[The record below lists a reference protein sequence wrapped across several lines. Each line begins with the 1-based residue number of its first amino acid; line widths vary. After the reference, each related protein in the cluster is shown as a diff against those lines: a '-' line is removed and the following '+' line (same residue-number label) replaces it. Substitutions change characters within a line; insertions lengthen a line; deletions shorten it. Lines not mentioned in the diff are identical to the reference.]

1 MFYKKNVY
9 DCFKELKKD
18 YLCIY
23 YNEPLPIKIRLVDS
37 INFIS
42 GYSKTHLNR
51 LAITELTKLLIDEL
65 KSTTLIILFNHFER
79 LTERSLQIYQYL
91 NSREN
96 IHFIC
101 SFSIVKTFKPD
112 VYLFLKTFKL
122 INEEEY
128 KVENT
133 TNEINI
139 TYIVYAI
146 ISVYC
151 FFIYMKTSFS
161 CSMASLLIGGA
172 WFAFLIFRTL
182 MYTGGRS

>member
-1 MFYKKNVY
+1 MNLIHIKENIGNGKNLMFYKKNVY

-112 VYLFLKTFKL
+112 VYLFLGF
-122 INEEEY
+122 
-128 KVENT
+128 VET
-133 TNEINI
+133 LFLVDLC
-139 TYIVYAI
+139 YSVDV
-146 ISVYC
+146 VYC
-151 FFIYMKTSFS
+151 VFEFGFFV
-161 CSMASLLIGGA
+161 
-172 WFAFLIFRTL
+172 
-182 MYTGGRS
+182 